1 LKNNIIQL
9 FQNRELIIKILIY
22 IVSIIFIITL
32 FRLQIIEGKEY
43 REVSEKKM
51 LRSSIIEA
59 PRGEIYDTNGVLLA
73 TNKLGYDLK
82 LYKTKID
89 NKALNEMLKE
99 VIDILEKNGDSLKTT
114 LNIENGEFVFYSNYD
129 KNKLYKAYDF
139 KEDMTTQEMLENLY
153 DKYELNE
160 YTENYRIK
168 ILQVRY
174 NIAINGYSLF
184 KSIDLA
190 EDISYE
196 SVIMLEEIKQDLP
209 GINIVVNPKR
219 YYPNGTLAAHVLGYV
234 GNITDEEYNNLSEQ
248 EKEIYTINSNYGKM
262 GIEKSMEKYLKGKDG
277 ILRTQVDSMGLANDE
292 HVYEQPVSGNNITL
306 TLDYRLQ
313 KVAEESLKTVI
324 YQIKNGEGTFKKYE
338 DSSSGSVVVLDC
350 DTSEVLAMAN
360 YPTYDPNEFVGG
372 IEYSRWKEINNDST
386 KPMFNRAIAG
396 TYSPGSTYK
405 MLVGIAG
412 LELGKISTDEK
423 IQDTGIYEYGHKPKC
438 WVYTSYRRTHGYINV
453 AEAIKV
459 SCNCYFYEVGRRLGI
474 EDLVKYSKEFGLGAK
489 TGIEIAGENKGTI
502 AGDGNVDKW
511 YLGDTL
517 SASIGQSYNSYTP
530 IQLANYIATLSNGG
544 SLNRVSLIK
553 DVTSNEGKR
562 VDKDELLK
570 YIEEYTGV
578 KFESSELN
586 LKQEN
591 INAITEGM
599 KTVTSEVGG
608 TSYITFKNSKIE
620 VAGKTGTAQ
629 VSSGSENALFVG
641 FAPADN
647 PKIAVVAVIEHGG
660 NGVYTASVVKPIM
673 DEYFNITESEKT
685 VLINQSIVSTG
696 IRY

>member
-1 LKNNIIQL
+1 MKSRIIQI
-9 FQNRELIIKILIY
+9 FENRELIIKICVYL
-22 IVSIIFIITL
+22 VSVIFVITL
-32 FRLQIIEGKEY
+32 FKLQIVEGKEY
-43 REVSEKKM
+43 REISEKKM
-51 LRSSIIEA
+51 LRSSVIEA

-89 NKALNEMLKE
+89 NTELNDILKK
-99 VIDILEKNGDSLKTT
+99 VIDILDKNGDKVKTT
-114 LNIENGEFVFYSNYD
+114 LNIENGNLVFYSDYD
-129 KNKLYKAYDF
+129 KNKFYKTYKFDENMKTNEILDKLYEKYDLLDY
-139 KEDMTTQEMLENLY
+139 EDT
-153 DKYELNE
+153 
-160 YTENYRIK
+160 YRMK

-196 SVIMLEEIKQDLP
+196 SVIMLEEIKSYLP
-209 GINIVVNPKR
+209 GINITVSPKR
-219 YYPNGTLAAHVLGYV
+219 YYPNGSLIAHVLGYV
-234 GNITDEEYNNLSEQ
+234 GNITEEEYNQLDEEVKDN
-248 EKEIYTINSNYGKM
+248 YTINSDYGKM

-277 ILRTQVDSMGLANDE
+277 ILRTQVDSMGIANDE
-292 HVYEQPVSGNNITL
+292 QVYEEPESGNNVTL
-306 TLDYRLQ
+306 TIDYRLQ
-313 KVAEESLKTVI
+313 KVAEDSLKTVI

-350 DTSEVLAMAN
+350 DTSEVLAIAN
-360 YPTYDPNEFVGG
+360 YPTFDPNEFVGG
-372 IEYSRWKEINNDST
+372 IEYSRWKEINNNET

-412 LELGKISTDEK
+412 LELGKITTDEK
-423 IQDTGIYEYGHKPKC
+423 IQDTGIYEYGHHPKC
-438 WVYTSYRRTHGYINV
+438 WVYTSYKRTHGYINV
-453 AEAIKV
+453 SEAIKV
-459 SCNCYFYEVGRRLGI
+459 SCNCYFYEVGRRIGI
-474 EDLVKYSKEFGLGAK
+474 EELVKFSKLFGLGSK

-502 AGDGNVDKW
+502 AGDNNVDKW

-530 IQLANYIATLSNGG
+530 VQLANYIATLSNGG

-553 DVTSNEGKR
+553 DVSSNEGKS
-562 VDKDELLK
+562 VDKEELLK
-570 YIEEYTGV
+570 YIEDYTGV

-673 DEYFNITESEKT
+673 DEYFNISESEKT
-685 VLINQSIVSTG
+685 ELINQNIVNSG
-696 IRY
+696 IKY